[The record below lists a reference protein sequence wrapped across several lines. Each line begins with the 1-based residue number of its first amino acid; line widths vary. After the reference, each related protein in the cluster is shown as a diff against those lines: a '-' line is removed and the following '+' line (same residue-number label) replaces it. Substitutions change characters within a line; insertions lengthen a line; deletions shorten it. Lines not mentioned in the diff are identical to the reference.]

1 MKDQIEHFYG
11 AFNNL
16 DAETMVALYHEDI
29 VFEDPAFG
37 VLTGDRAKNMWRMLC
52 ASQKDS
58 TFNVN
63 VSQIK
68 TDKNTASAT
77 WEAFYIF
84 SKTGRKI
91 HNTIQAEFKFKDG
104 KIISHKD
111 SFDLYKWSRQAF
123 GIKGL
128 LMGWTT
134 FFKKKLQIQ
143 TQYLLSRYEGKLS
156 KR

>member
-1 MKDQIEHFYG
+1 MKEQIELFYS

-16 DAETMVALYHEDI
+16 QAEKMVALYHDD
-29 VFEDPAFG
+29 VTFEDPAFG
-37 VLTGDRAKNMWRMLC
+37 IIRGERAKNMWRMLC
-52 ASQKDS
+52 ASQKGKE
-58 TFNVN
+58 FKVN

-68 TDKNTASAT
+68 SSNNEATAT
-77 WEAFYIF
+77 WEAFYVF

-111 SFDLYKWSRQAF
+111 SFDLYKWSRQAL
-123 GIKGL
+123 GLKGSL
-128 LMGWTT
+128 LGWTK

-143 TQYLLSRYEGKLS
+143 TNGLLSNYESKL
-156 KR
+156 